1 MDGYTFRMA
10 QTTVFSV
17 NKTSVSSQ
25 SLTKNWLITVV
36 GILTTLILLPACSA
50 ASSPVA
56 YADVYGGTQ
65 MDGIAPDFR
74 LTNQR
79 GESVS
84 LADFRG
90 KVVALTFMDS
100 HCEDTCP
107 LTAVE
112 LRRVSPALGD
122 DANAV
127 VFIGVNVNVEAN
139 SVADVAAATQQWH
152 LDEISTWHFVTGNP
166 TELEALWQSYGI
178 EVLPPVDENGDLSH
192 SPGIY
197 LIDSTGQQRWYVS
210 TPFVGPGTPAP
221 SRPLNEL
228 LLMRIQQL
236 LSEN

>member
-1 MDGYTFRMA
+1 MV

-17 NKTSVSSQ
+17 NKTNVTRQ
-25 SLTKNWLITVV
+25 YLTKNWLITVI

-50 ASSPVA
+50 SSSPTA
-56 YADVYGGTQ
+56 YADVYEGTE

-74 LTNQR
+74 LTNQH
-79 GESVS
+79 GQTIALS
-84 LADFRG
+84 DFRG

-112 LRRVSPALGD
+112 LRRVSQALGD

-139 SVADVAAATQQWH
+139 AVEDVAAATQQWH
-152 LDEISTWHFVTGNP
+152 LDEISTWHFLTGNP
-166 TELEALWQSYGI
+166 SKLEPVWSAYNI
-178 EVLPPVDENGDLSH
+178 EVMLPVDETGGIGH

-197 LIDSTGQQRWYVS
+197 LIDHTGQQRWYVS
-210 TPFVGPGTPAP
+210 TPFVGPYTPAP

-228 LLMRIQQL
+228 LMMRIRQL
-236 LSEN
+236 LSEI